1 MLRENEHGRTILEPQ
16 GQLVY
21 SYLTLHGI
29 HGTDKAVS
37 HGGHGTLVGR
47 IGVRLSRESY
57 NRQGIAHR
65 TVYGVANIWRT
76 FTNAY
81 AVHIG
86 QDTLRGDYGRTIGEL
101 GIGAQWRTSDRWYVY
116 GDVRFERNLGGS
128 YYQGYRG
135 NVSVKYIW

>member
-1 MLRENEHGRTILEPQ
+1 M
-16 GQLVY
+16 
-21 SYLTLHGI
+21 
-29 HGTDKAVS
+29 
-37 HGGHGTLVGR
+37 
-47 IGVRLSRESY
+47 
-57 NRQGIAHR
+57 
-65 TVYGVANIWRT
+65 
-76 FTNAY
+76 
-81 AVHIG
+81 HIG